1 MDLIIVSVLC
11 SIIAITVLLWMK
23 NSHQKNLSTVED
35 ELRFFKKAKEYQSE
49 AMIVLAKD
57 HEIRFANKA
66 AKELFSLDKEKN
78 IYVLNH
84 SIGLKVPGSEP
95 IDFFEALEKKNHTP
109 EESFTFKEALLIVD
123 GKKTKVN
130 IYIDKSSWNI
140 DNTITCVI
148 EQETVLEGKAL
159 KSDGKIDFLTGLPSQ
174 FSSLTEIN
182 SLVIESQKK
191 SETFS
196 LFLLGID
203 HYSDMQTTLG
213 QAHINKILKNMAKY
227 FSEHPDEDRSIYRMD
242 CDKFLLVVKHID
254 NDEQARK
261 IARRLIV
268 DLSHY
273 FKGDIS
279 TRLTV
284 SFGIARY
291 PVHGENATKLIN
303 HVYIALDKAQKD
315 SVSNI
320 ELFQA
325 KTQSVHKN
333 ELKMNE
339 EIIKGLKNKE
349 FLLYY
354 QPIFNLNK
362 EEMIGAEAL
371 IRWNHPDHGLIA
383 PDKFLEVAE
392 KTGLI
397 VDIGEYVFREA
408 MKQRKLWDELGFKK
422 FRITLN
428 LSLREMQV
436 DQLIKKIDTLFDEYA
451 VDPLDFNL
459 DISEEDAM
467 ENIEKTQRDFQL
479 FKELGLSVSLDHFGA
494 GYSSLKHLQTLP
506 ITMLKIDRSLIFDLA
521 SNMDHQVA
529 VKAII
534 AMAHSLG
541 YEVVGEGVET
551 SKESKI
557 LHSLACDYA
566 QGYLFS
572 RPLPVFEFQELLR

>member
-84 SIGLKVPGSEP
+84 NIGLKVPGSEP